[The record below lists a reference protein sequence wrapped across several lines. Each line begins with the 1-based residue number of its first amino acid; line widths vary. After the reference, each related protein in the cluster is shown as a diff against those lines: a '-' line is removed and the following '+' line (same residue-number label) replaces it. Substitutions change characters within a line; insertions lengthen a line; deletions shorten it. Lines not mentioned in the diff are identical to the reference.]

1 MPCACSLHTNSRICS
16 NVIEQQRHSENH
28 LLPMWLI
35 YSRVPV
41 TETRRDHHTH
51 THKNEKRRPTT
62 VERERKEMTSQMT
75 GCADYLDASPPIYII
90 EPHSKLNLVP
100 LGVVHR
106 STYSLC
112 VCSNNSKKENPEPQG
127 WTLASFPSFDTCN
140 GFFSDFTQKD
150 IVSSSSSSSSLS
162 PPPSSSS
169 SLYHNAK
176 RYALLFFLFYS
187 DDLVVFFSFNSS
199 QKKIGWCQMIFKNT
213 RVLTL
218 ISN

>member
-1 MPCACSLHTNSRICS
+1 
-16 NVIEQQRHSENH
+16 
-28 LLPMWLI
+28 
-35 YSRVPV
+35 
-41 TETRRDHHTH
+41 
-51 THKNEKRRPTT
+51 
-62 VERERKEMTSQMT
+62 MTSQMT
-75 GCADYLDASPPIYII
+75 GCADYLAASPPIYII

-100 LGVVHR
+100 LGVVHHGHHR
-106 STYSLC
+106 PHIPCVC
-112 VCSNNSKKENPEPQG
+112 VCSNNSTKENPEPQG

-150 IVSSSSSSSSLS
+150 IVSSSSSSSLS

-176 RYALLFFLFYS
+176 RYALLFFPILFWWPCCF
-187 DDLVVFFSFNSS
+187 LFLILPRRELAGVKWFR
-199 QKKIGWCQMIFKNT
+199 KNT